1 MKKIFITI
9 TKFLL
14 FILAGLG
21 AIVLFKNI
29 GFWPEGETARMV
41 MAGLFMAI
49 ALILD
54 KIYNS

>member
-29 GFWPEGETARMV
+29 GFWPEDETARIV
-41 MAGLFMAI
+41 MGGLFMAI